1 MGAVAFALLA
11 RATAHRIEKRDS
23 QHERGEGAAKAEPRI
38 PLHLSLDDPEPM
50 YRQIES
56 QLRDFILGG
65 QLEPGT
71 RLPSMRALAG
81 TSRAASSRR
90 GGPTRTS
97 RARASSGPDRAWEL
111 VAEIPEEKMA
121 AHRREAVDGA
131 FREAVRAGRRAG
143 LTHEEL
149 RDILEE
155 TLQREDANVHKEA
168 RHDRNAGDLT
178 QRREEVLR
186 ELRARA
192 GGSSDRARATSS
204 LS

>member
-1 MGAVAFALLA
+1 MSVEKA
-11 RATAHRIEKRDS
+11 RS
-23 QHERGEGAAKAEPRI
+23 SSEPHV

-71 RLPSMRALAG
+71 RLPSMRALARDLSCSVITTRRAYEDLEGEGFIRTRQGMG
-81 TSRAASSRR
+81 T
-90 GGPTRTS
+90 
-97 RARASSGPDRAWEL
+97 L
-111 VAEIPEEKMA
+111 VAEMPEEKMA

-149 RDILEE
+149 RGILEE
-155 TLQREDANVHKEA
+155 TLQREDDNV
-168 RHDRNAGDLT
+168 R
-178 QRREEVLR
+178 
-186 ELRARA
+186 
-192 GGSSDRARATSS
+192 GGTT
-204 LS
+204 

>member
-1 MGAVAFALLA
+1 MSVEKA
-11 RATAHRIEKRDS
+11 RS
-23 QHERGEGAAKAEPRI
+23 SSEPHI

-71 RLPSMRALAG
+71 RLPSMRALARDLSCSVITTRRAYEDLEGEGFIWTRQGMG
-81 TSRAASSRR
+81 T
-90 GGPTRTS
+90 
-97 RARASSGPDRAWEL
+97 L
-111 VAEIPEEKMA
+111 VAEMPEDKMA

-149 RDILEE
+149 RGILEE
-155 TLQREDANVHKEA
+155 TLQREDDNV
-168 RHDRNAGDLT
+168 R
-178 QRREEVLR
+178 
-186 ELRARA
+186 
-192 GGSSDRARATSS
+192 GGTT
-204 LS
+204 

>member
-1 MGAVAFALLA
+1 MSVEKA
-11 RATAHRIEKRDS
+11 RS
-23 QHERGEGAAKAEPRI
+23 SSEPHV

-71 RLPSMRALAG
+71 RLPSMRALARDLSCSVITTRRAYEDLEGEGFIWTRQGMG
-81 TSRAASSRR
+81 T
-90 GGPTRTS
+90 
-97 RARASSGPDRAWEL
+97 L
-111 VAEIPEEKMA
+111 VAEMPEEKLA

-149 RDILEE
+149 RGILEE
-155 TLQREDANVHKEA
+155 TLQRDDDNV
-168 RHDRNAGDLT
+168 R
-178 QRREEVLR
+178 
-186 ELRARA
+186 
-192 GGSSDRARATSS
+192 GGTT
-204 LS
+204 